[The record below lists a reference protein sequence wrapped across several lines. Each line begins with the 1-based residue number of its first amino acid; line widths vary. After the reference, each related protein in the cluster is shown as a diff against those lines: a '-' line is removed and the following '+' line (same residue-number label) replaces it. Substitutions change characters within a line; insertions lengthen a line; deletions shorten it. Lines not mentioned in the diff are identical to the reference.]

1 MIDRRWIYLVLFVVT
16 LAPLVFRWRLPL
28 YVGGDAQQ
36 LYQTIEQL
44 PTTRLVILAADWDA
58 GTLAESRPQQRA
70 LMRHLLRRHVP
81 FAILALSSTAT
92 PQLAQDAAEWAV
104 AKEGHGTYGVDWINL
119 GYKTGSPPFVQALS
133 QNIPGLMQVDW
144 RGRPLSPFPIMR
156 GVTSFHDISMLI
168 DITGSG
174 TVEDWWI
181 PFVHKPY
188 GVPIGYA
195 PTAVM
200 APLAYPFLDSGQLV
214 GMLTGMRGAA
224 EYEQL
229 LGYQDVGS
237 WAMSGQSFAHAF
249 ILALIVLGNAPLLAR
264 ALRARGRGPS

>member
-1 MIDRRWIYLVLFVVT
+1 MIDRRWIYLVLFLVT

-28 YVGGDAQQ
+28 YVGQDARQ
-36 LYQTIEQL
+36 LYTAVEQL
-44 PTTRLVILAADWDA
+44 PANRLVVLSTSWEA
-58 GTLAESRPQQRA
+58 GTLAESRPQTRA
-70 LMRHLLRRHVP
+70 LMRHLLRRRIP
-81 FAILALSSTAT
+81 FAILSIAFTGSV
-92 PQLAQDAAEWAV
+92 QLAQDAAEWAV

-119 GYKTGSPPFVQALS
+119 GYKEGSAAFVQALA
-133 QNIPGLMQVDW
+133 QNIPGSLQVDW
-144 RGRPLSPFPIMR
+144 RGRPLAEFPIMR
-156 GVTSFHDISMLI
+156 GITSFHDVSMLI

-174 TVEDWWI
+174 TVDDFWI
-181 PFVHKPY
+181 PFIHKPF

-200 APLAYPFLDSGQLV
+200 APQAYPYLDSGQLV

-237 WAMSGQSFAHAF
+237 WAMAGQSFAHAF
-249 ILALIVLGNAPLLAR
+249 ILALIILGNIATFRRRAPGGA
-264 ALRARGRGPS
+264 